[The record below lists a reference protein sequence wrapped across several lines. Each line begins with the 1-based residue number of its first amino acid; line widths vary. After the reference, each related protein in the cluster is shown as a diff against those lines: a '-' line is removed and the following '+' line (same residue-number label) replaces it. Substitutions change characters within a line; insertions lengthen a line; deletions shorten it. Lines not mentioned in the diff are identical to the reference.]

1 MDERPAAVL
10 WCPRC
15 LHPVG
20 EAAHCPACGL
30 RQHGADAARLRVVVH
45 RLYEIGEAQRALAAE
60 TATLRL
66 EQGRLL
72 QSLAPEGLASQE
84 LAPRPAAAATREWRP
99 GVVRGV
105 LLGLGAALVALA
117 ALIFSVVAWVNLGDA
132 GRAGLLGGATLVAV
146 AIAAAARR
154 RLPATAEAFGGLA
167 LALALVD
174 WYAVRRAGVA
184 AGWSATAW
192 WALGT
197 GAGAAVA
204 AVAGRWLAWQRLA
217 AVLLAQVSAVL
228 VVATVADAPWT
239 IGGGLALAAA
249 AAAAG
254 AAMLA
259 RHRAWRP
266 GAGALAAGAALLE
279 LAAVGAILESPPI
292 HDLATAAGPAAALAA
307 TALAPAIARAT
318 LGTPGPL
325 AGQPPDPATA
335 GTAGIPAGQ
344 PDHPAT
350 RRTAGYRGG
359 LLTGD
364 APVADA
370 LVAAAAGA
378 LLAAGG
384 TLLAALWGS
393 WALLA
398 AVAVL
403 GAAAVGLG
411 RGLPAAVRRGT
422 ALAGGAT
429 LAVGVVGLL
438 GPLVGAL
445 AVPLSWAS
453 APWTAG
459 LRDGATEHPLV
470 FDAGV
475 DGVGAAVLALLAAAV
490 AAALA
495 GAPRPGPRLLAPRLA
510 ATMAAAA
517 GVGVVAVLPSAVGW
531 PLWAALLATT
541 AGALAAAAAAV
552 RADRRPLPG
561 TTPTAGEP
569 TVPTTREPT
578 APTAGAAPAP
588 TARGAGVGVAAGWAA
603 VLVVLAAC
611 WALATEAG
619 TLAFLGT
626 VVPTAAVAAAAART
640 PWLRGGLAAAV
651 AVALLGETAAV
662 VLHGGGGTSAVGV
675 ATVVAAGA
683 VLAAGA
689 RWRRGTADGAVL
701 ERLGLGGQVVGV
713 LLAAPDERWLAV
725 ALTAAFPALLLA
737 GVRRQAAPRPT
748 HDGYLWTGAATA
760 LAATWAWLSVAD
772 VTLLEAYTLPAAAI
786 ALAAGW
792 ITFRR
797 RPHPSS
803 WLTLGPGLAV
813 ALLPSLA
820 VAVGNAD
827 GAARP
832 LLLTGGALLVVLA
845 GARARLQAPLV
856 LGGVTLLALG
866 LDAFAPVAAQ
876 LPRWVTIG
884 AAGLL
889 LLWLGATAERRLAR
903 LRELREQFKES

>member
-1 MDERPAAVL
+1 VDERPAVVL

-15 LHPVG
+15 LGPVG
-20 EAAHCPACGL
+20 QAAQCPACGL

-45 RLYEIGEAQRALAAE
+45 RLYEIGETQSSLAAE
-60 TATLRL
+60 TALLRR
-66 EQGRLL
+66 EQNRLL
-72 QSLAPEGLASQE
+72 QSLDPQVVPGDLGSQVFG
-84 LAPRPAAAATREWRP
+84 PPAVAAATREWRP

-105 LLGLGAALVALA
+105 LLGLGAALVAVA
-117 ALIFSVVAWVNLGDA
+117 ALIFTVVAWVNLGDA

-146 AIAAAARR
+146 AAAAAARR
-154 RLPATAEAFGGLA
+154 RLPATAEALGGLA

-184 AGWSATAW
+184 GGWPATAW

-197 GAGAAVA
+197 GAGAAA
-204 AVAGRWLAWQRLA
+204 AAGAGRWLAWQRLA

-239 IGGGLALAAA
+239 VGGGLALAG

-254 AAMLA
+254 GSATLA
-259 RHRAWRP
+259 RRRAWRP
-266 GAGALAAGAALLE
+266 GAVALAAGAALLE
-279 LAAVGAILESPPI
+279 LAAVGAVLESPPI

-307 TALAPAIARAT
+307 MALAPAIARAT
-318 LGTPGPL
+318 LSTPGRH
-325 AGQPPDPATA
+325 AGEPP
-335 GTAGIPAGQ
+335 
-344 PDHPAT
+344 HPGA
-350 RRTAGYRGG
+350 RRTAGNRGG
-359 LLTGD
+359 VLTGD
-364 APVADA
+364 GPVADA

-384 TLLAALWGS
+384 TLLAAVWGS

-398 AVAVL
+398 AVAAL
-403 GAAAVGLG
+403 GAAAVGIG
-411 RGLPAAVRRGT
+411 RGLPAALRRGT
-422 ALAGGAT
+422 ALAGGVT
-429 LAVGVVGLL
+429 LAAGVVGLL
-438 GPLVGAL
+438 GPLVRAL
-445 AVPLSWAS
+445 VVPLSWAS

-459 LRDGATEHPLV
+459 LRDGAAEHPPV

-475 DGVGAAVLALLAAAV
+475 DGAGAAVLALLAAAG

-510 ATMAAAA
+510 TATAAAA
-517 GVGVVAVLPSAVGW
+517 GVGVVAVLPSAAGW
-531 PLWAALLATT
+531 PLWAALLAAT

-552 RADRRPLPG
+552 AADRRPLPG
-561 TTPTAGEP
+561 PTPTARGA
-569 TVPTTREPT
+569 T
-578 APTAGAAPAP
+578 APTAGGAAAP
-588 TARGAGVGVAAGWAA
+588 TGGGAGVGVAGGCAA

-619 TLAFLGT
+619 TVAFLGT
-626 VVPTAAVAAAAART
+626 VVPAAAVAAAAART
-640 PWLRGGLAAAV
+640 PWLRGGLAAAG
-651 AVALLGETAAV
+651 AVALLGETVAV
-662 VLHGGGGTSAVGV
+662 VLHGGGDAAAAGV
-675 ATVVAAGA
+675 AMVAAAGA
-683 VLAAGA
+683 VLVAGA

-701 ERLGLGGQVVGV
+701 EWLGLAGQAAGV
-713 LLAAPDERWLAV
+713 LLAVPDERWLAV

-737 GVRRQAAPRPT
+737 GVRRPWHPQPRPT
-748 HDGYLWTGAATA
+748 RAGYLWGGAATA
-760 LAATWAWLSVAD
+760 LAATWAWLSVAN
-772 VTLLEAYTLPAAAI
+772 VTLLEAYTLPAAAV

-792 ITFRR
+792 IAHRR
-797 RPHPSS
+797 PRPHPSS

-820 VAVGNAD
+820 VAVGGAG

-832 LLLTGGALLVVLA
+832 LLLTAGALLVVLA
-845 GARARLQAPLV
+845 GARLRLQAPLV
-856 LGGVTLLALG
+856 LGGVTLLVLG
-866 LDAFAPVAAQ
+866 LDAVAPVAAQ